1 MKEGRPDQNVFYGLH
16 PNHDGWEVG
25 VRVFATQML
34 VLGLVRW
41 ELSCDDS
48 RPVGTHIISTKNG
61 ALGRQA
67 AVSGSGVG
75 DSCREIMMGE
85 GNQQPPLC

>member
-1 MKEGRPDQNVFYGLH
+1 M
-16 PNHDGWEVG
+16 
-25 VRVFATQML
+25 RVFATQML

-75 DSCREIMMGE
+75 DSCSQCSDLSWSVTGETEICGHLIQKKQIKLMNMSSR
-85 GNQQPPLC
+85 

>member
-1 MKEGRPDQNVFYGLH
+1 MMAGRWSEGICNTNVGS
-16 PNHDGWEVG
+16 
-25 VRVFATQML
+25 
-34 VLGLVRW
+34 GLVRW
-41 ELSCDDS
+41 DLSCDDS

-75 DSCREIMMGE
+75 DSCSECSDLSWSVTGGDGE
-85 GNQQPPLC
+85 DRDMWTFDTDKTNKNK

>member
-1 MKEGRPDQNVFYGLH
+1 MAGRWSEGICNTNVGS
-16 PNHDGWEVG
+16 
-25 VRVFATQML
+25 
-34 VLGLVRW
+34 GLVRW

-75 DSCREIMMGE
+75 DSCSECSDLAWSVTGETEICGHLI
-85 GNQQPPLC
+85 QKKQIK